1 LLLKDS
7 NNLTSKLNF
16 LANQIVEG
24 YITGLHKSPFHGYSS
39 EFSEHRLYNTGESTK
54 HIDWKVFARTNRL
67 YTKKFEEETNLRCQF
82 ILDNSSSMFF
92 PELEKL
98 SFNDLNKIFFSCLA
112 ISSLSKL
119 LEKQREAVGLSVFN
133 SCLELNTI
141 QKSSR
146 SQYSFIYNYLDNIV
160 NRESS
165 NNKQTKIANLDKIV
179 ANLKRRSV
187 IILFS
192 DFFENSSENS
202 NLFKTLRHLKFNKHQ
217 VILFHV
223 FDGNKEFYFDY
234 SSNPKKFIDLETK
247 ENINLF
253 GSNYQKQYQNKISNY
268 FKDLKKICAKYKI
281 NYYPADIN
289 KGFNSIINNFMIQ
302 KQYYSY

>member
-1 LLLKDS
+1 MLRKDS

-39 EFSEHRLYNTGESTK
+39 EFAEHRLYNTGESTK

-92 PELEKL
+92 PESENL
-98 SFNDLNKIFFSCLA
+98 SFNNLNKIYFSCLA

-119 LEKQREAVGLSVFN
+119 LEKQREAIGLSVFN
-133 SCLELNTI
+133 SSLELNTI
-141 QKSSR
+141 QKSSKY
-146 SQYSFIYNYLDNIV
+146 QYSYIYNYLNNIA
-160 NRESS
+160 E
-165 NNKQTKIANLDKIV
+165 NKTKIVKKTNIDNLDKI
-179 ANLKRRSV
+179 AAKLKRRSV
-187 IILFS
+187 IVLFS
-192 DFFENSSENS
+192 DFFENSNENS
-202 NLFKTLRHLKFNKHQ
+202 NLFKTLRHLKFNNHQ
-217 VILFHV
+217 VIIFHV
-223 FDGNKEFYFDY
+223 FDGNKELYLDY
-234 SSNPKKFIDLETK
+234 TDKPKKFIDLETN
-247 ENINLF
+247 ETINLF
-253 GSNYQKQYQNKISNY
+253 GSNYQKDYQIKISNY
-268 FKDLKKICAKYKI
+268 FKDLKKTCAKYKI

>member
-1 LLLKDS
+1 LLPKDS

-39 EFSEHRLYNTGESTK
+39 EFAEHRLYNTGESTK

-92 PELEKL
+92 PESGNL
-98 SFNDLNKIFFSCLA
+98 SFNNLNKIFFSCLA

-119 LEKQREAVGLSVFN
+119 LEKQREAIGLSVFN
-133 SCLELNTI
+133 SSLELNTI
-141 QKSSR
+141 QR
-146 SQYSFIYNYLDNIV
+146 STQYQYSYIYNYLNYIVENDTKNVKKTNI
-160 NRESS
+160 
-165 NNKQTKIANLDKIV
+165 NNLNKIAAK
-179 ANLKRRSV
+179 LKRRSV
-187 IILFS
+187 IVLFS
-192 DFFENSSENS
+192 DFFENSNESS
-202 NLFKTLRHLKFNKHQ
+202 DLFKTLRHLKFNKHQ
-217 VILFHV
+217 VIIFHV
-223 FDGNKEFYFDY
+223 FDGNKEFYLDY
-234 SSNPKKFIDLETK
+234 TDKPKKFIDLETN
-247 ENINLF
+247 ETINLF
-253 GSNYQKQYQNKISNY
+253 GSNYQKDYQDKISNY
-268 FKDLKKICAKYKI
+268 FKDLKKTCAKYKI

-302 KQYYSY
+302 KQHYLY